1 MNNFITQ
8 GMIEGR
14 GWGCVFLP
22 KKFSPKGDG
31 LEWDTIYSCDIRWN
45 HEFDHILD
53 ASKLA

>member
-1 MNNFITQ
+1 
-8 GMIEGR
+8 MIEGR
-14 GWGCVFLP
+14 GWGSVFLP
-22 KKFSPKGDG
+22 KKFPPKGDG